1 MVCCHKSCSLPPN
14 DDGLLLPIHVGAAIS
29 DLDLQM
35 QRDDQVLGKPCDN
48 ISAKNKNYCELTAV
62 YWAWKNI
69 KKLYPDLQY
78 IGLCHYR
85 RFFDFNT
92 KPPFFR
98 QETRVIPESAL
109 KEKDLFAL
117 KEPITGCDAVL
128 PDAVISR
135 SHAINGH
142 LLLCSLLNYSIL
154 EIVILKLYP
163 EYKESLR
170 HVFYQSDDVPHR
182 NMFVMKWELFEQ
194 YAQWLF
200 NILFEFEK
208 IIKMPAWEC
217 EKRIFGYMG
226 ENLLP
231 LFCFHNNLSIK
242 RRQILFVSEPKGS
255 PSLVKIIYKNIANK
269 FWFKV
274 NTFTFHGVL
283 MNSQIPALKTILKQE
298 GVWEKI
304 EALKPID

>member
-1 MVCCHKSCSLPPN
+1 MCCHKPCQLPPN
-14 DDGLLLPIHVGAAIS
+14 DEGLLLPIHVGAAIS
-29 DLDLQM
+29 DVDLHM
-35 QRDDQVLGKPCDN
+35 QRDDQLLGQPCDN

-69 KKLYPDLQY
+69 KKLYPNLEY

-98 QETRVIPESAL
+98 QETHTIAESAL
-109 KEKDLFAL
+109 KDASLFAL
-117 KEPITGCDAVL
+117 KEPISGCDAIL
-128 PDAVISR
+128 PVAVISR
-135 SHAINGH
+135 SHAINDH

-154 EIVILKLYP
+154 ETVALKLYP

-182 NMFVMKWELFEQ
+182 NMFIMKYELFER

-208 IIKMPAWEC
+208 IIKMPAWEL
-217 EKRIFGYMG
+217 EKRIFGYMS

-231 LFCFHNNLSIK
+231 LFCFHNKLSIK
-242 RRQILFVSEPKGS
+242 RRQILFVGGPKES
-255 PSLVKIIYKNIANK
+255 TSLAKIICRNLSNK
-269 FWFKV
+269 VRFKL
-274 NTFTFHGVL
+274 NTFTFHGIQ
-283 MNSQIPALKTILKQE
+283 MTCEIGALKTMYKSE
-298 GVWEKI
+298 GIWDKLEQ
-304 EALKPID
+304 LKPLE